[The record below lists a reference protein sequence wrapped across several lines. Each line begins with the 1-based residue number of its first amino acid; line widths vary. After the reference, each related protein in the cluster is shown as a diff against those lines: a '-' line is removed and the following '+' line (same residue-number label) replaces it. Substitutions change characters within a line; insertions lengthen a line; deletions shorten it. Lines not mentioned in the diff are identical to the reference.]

1 MVMCHNKTMNN
12 SNCCNRFS
20 EYGSCTPAG
29 LRNVAPSCKDKAV
42 IPSVT
47 VDFPTGIKG
56 LADCFCHVNSNNT
69 TYYIDDK
76 GRVTVV
82 WAGPVEAENYDY
94 ERNPLRLRSQYV
106 MDFKKDIMIYFD
118 KQGRYRILDFGYE
131 PGSV

>member
-1 MVMCHNKTMNN
+1 MKAN
-12 SNCCNRFS
+12 SCCNRFS

-56 LADCFCHVNSNNT
+56 LADCFVHVNSNNT
-69 TYYIDDK
+69 TYYVDDK
-76 GRVTVV
+76 GRITVV

-94 ERNPLRLRSQYV
+94 EKNPLRLRSQYV
-106 MDFKKDIMIYFD
+106 MDFKNEIMIYFD
-118 KQGRYRILDFGYE
+118 RQGRYRILNFGYE
-131 PGSV
+131 PVSV